1 MTPITEAEYI
11 VNSGSICPACKSHDI
26 SLSCFE
32 ADGVSAH
39 TEVECFTC
47 GATWY
52 DNYKLVGFTNLVEG
66 ERHEHT

>member
-11 VNSGSICPACKSHDI
+11 VNSGFICPACKSHDI
-26 SLSCFE
+26 SSDHLE
-32 ADGVSAH
+32 ADGASATAH
-39 TEVECFTC
+39 VECFAC
-47 GATWY
+47 GASWY